1 MGIMNATNLL
11 LKAYYEALYELLE
24 ANRDSLA
31 KRVDELIVEE
41 IDLRGY
47 DDFDDEKFAAYK
59 DACLAFIDERIEAY
73 NPIGIQYTFARFGSK
88 EAFELELKLNWFD
101 SRAEFRNLVEAAKD
115 LSDDSLTDRQLK
127 HLAAELTKQ
136 AGAFPDKSII
146 ETYETTPTLRG
157 LPDYIVAKSIEEI
170 ITYNEH
176 KE

>member
-1 MGIMNATNLL
+1 MNITNLL
-11 LKAYYEALYELLE
+11 LKAYYETLYELLE

-31 KRVDELIVEE
+31 KRIDELITEE
-41 IDLRGY
+41 IDIRGY

-59 DACLAFIDERIEAY
+59 EACLAFIEERIEAY

-88 EAFELELKLNWFD
+88 SAFELELQLNWFD
-101 SRAEFRNLVEAAKD
+101 SRAEFRILVETAKN
-115 LSDDSLTDRQLK
+115 LSDDEATDEQLK
-127 HLAAELTKQ
+127 QLADKLIKK

-170 ITYNEH
+170 II
-176 KE
+176 